1 MTAYG
6 VKKGTFANYLANQI
20 RISEVPQKEIAE
32 AYIKQLTD
40 AKVFPAPI
48 VTQVTELKGFYPA
61 EDYHQDF
68 VKHHP
73 THPYVVQNSLPKL
86 EKLKKQFP
94 ELVKKQS

>member
-1 MTAYG
+1 M
-6 VKKGTFANYLANQI
+6 
-20 RISEVPQKEIAE
+20 
-32 AYIKQLTD
+32 
-40 AKVFPAPI
+40 
-48 VTQVTELKGFYPA
+48 TELKGFYPA

-94 ELVKKQS
+94 DLVKKQS